1 MIYSPNIT
9 KICGLDMKI
18 EHDKEVDAIYF
29 KLSNISLGEI
39 SGRLVTESYKK
50 DGVTLNVD
58 KCKIK
63 GGKQI
68 IYGIEVI
75 GISKIENLETADNTY
90 VIMRE

>member
-1 MIYSPNIT
+1 MTRRFKKALIYLPNTT
-9 KICGLDMKI
+9 KIYGLDMKI
-18 EHDKEVDAIYF
+18 ECDKEVDAIYF

-39 SGRLVTESYKK
+39 SGRLVTESHKK

-75 GISKIENLETADNTY
+75 GISKLFTNQ
-90 VIMRE
+90 